1 MFSRKI
7 AQVVSVDKS
16 FPQFEELTVS
26 MADQISQAINYPS
39 LTGAALVGDKVV
51 LNTTAVEL
59 TLGSGGFH
67 FVYLNLERL
76 EQPLAG
82 AGHIIKLRYTPAQL
96 RVLSVEEEQS
106 PHHAIM
112 ATATSL
118 LGMPVVS
125 GELHSMLAP
134 VALTIKQEKPGV
146 RLAYLMTD
154 GGALP
159 AFFSRTLRELRAREV
174 IIGTI
179 TTGHAFGGDL
189 EAVNV
194 FSGLLA
200 ARYVLKADAAM
211 ICMGPGVAG
220 TGTPFGFSGLEMGE
234 NINRI
239 HSLGGHAIALPRL
252 SFADS
257 RPRHQGLSHH
267 TLTAL
272 ATAALAPADVP
283 LPRLSHPQDEVIA
296 QQVLTAGW
304 ERHHNL
310 VYYPELSLSH
320 LEPNS
325 VLCTTMGRTLAEDPA
340 FFLGCVAAGVHL
352 TKLLCNSLVASE
364 AGS

>member
-1 MFSRKI
+1 MFSRKLSE
-7 AQVVSVDKS
+7 VVSVDKS
-16 FPQFEELTVS
+16 FPQYEELTVS
-26 MADQISQAINYPS
+26 IAGKIAKAINYPS
-39 LTGAALVGDKVV
+39 LTGAALAGDNVV

-67 FVYLNLERL
+67 FVYLNLERP

-82 AGHIIKLRYTPAQL
+82 TGHIIKLRYTPTQL

-106 PHHAIM
+106 PHHAVM

-125 GELHSMLAP
+125 AELHSMLAP

-146 RLAYLMTD
+146 RLVYLMTD
-154 GGALP
+154 GGSLP
-159 AFFSRTLRELRAREV
+159 AFFSRTLRELREREV
-174 IIGTI
+174 ITGTI

-189 EAVNV
+189 DAVNMY
-194 FSGLLA
+194 SGLLA
-200 ARYVLKADAAM
+200 ARHVLKADAAI

-257 RPRHQGLSHH
+257 RPRHQGISHH

-272 ATAALAPADVP
+272 ANVALAPADVP
-283 LPRLSHPQDEVIA
+283 LPRLSPAQDEVIA
-296 QQVLTAGW
+296 QQVMAAGL

-310 VYYPELSLSH
+310 VCYQDLILRH
-320 LEPNS
+320 LEADCS
-325 VLCTTMGRTLAEDPA
+325 LCSTMGRSLDEDPA
-340 FFLGCVAAGVHL
+340 FFLACVAAGVHL
-352 TKLLCNSLVASE
+352 AKQLV
-364 AGS
+364 